1 MSGEGST
8 LEARVIE
15 LESRLAFQEHQLSE
29 LNDALTATRLEAQ
42 RHADLL
48 RRVLEELR
56 NQRGNV
62 HADAADEP
70 PPPHY

>member
-1 MSGEGST
+1 MPET
-8 LEARVIE
+8 AAHLLARIVELEARV
-15 LESRLAFQEHQLSE
+15 AFQEHTLAE
-29 LNDALTATRLEAQ
+29 LNNALTGTRLEAQ

-56 NQRGNV
+56 NQRGAV
-62 HADAADEP
+62 FADPADEP